1 MNGSDQPEAA
11 KPQSIDLN
19 ADLGEGF
26 PNDRP
31 LLDLVTS
38 ASICCGAHAGSPLTI
53 RETLRQAVARDV
65 RVGAHPGYPDREN
78 FGRREQHLTTLEVSD
93 LIKSQLDILMTLA
106 AEEGADVLYVKPH
119 GALYNQAQREP
130 DVARAVVAA
139 ARDFGLPLLGQPGS
153 LVEAEARECELVY
166 IAEGFPDRRYRPD
179 GSLALRSE
187 PGAVLREPARY
198 RRSSASTSCTGA
210 SRNALHPRRRA
221 RRGCERELVRQI
233 LKRHGIAIRPFVDD
247 QG

>member
-26 PNDRP
+26 PNDRA

-53 RETLRQAVARDV
+53 RETLRQAAARGV

-78 FGRREQHLTTLEVSD
+78 FGRREQNLTTLEVSD
-93 LIKSQLDILMTLA
+93 LIKSQLDILMNLA

-130 DVARAVVAA
+130 NVARAVVTA
-139 ARDFGLPLLGQPGS
+139 ARNFGLPLLGQPGS
-153 LVEAEARECELVY
+153 LVESEARECGLVY

-179 GSLALRSE
+179 GSLAPRSE
-187 PGAVLREPARY
+187 PGALLRDPRDIEDQVLRLLAQRRVATLCIHGDEPAAVA
-198 RRSSASTSCTGA
+198 SA
-210 SRNALHPRRRA
+210 
-221 RRGCERELVRQI
+221 ELVRQI
-233 LKRHGIAIRPFVDD
+233 LKRHGIEIRPFVDD